1 MDILIVE
8 DHRKIN
14 DLLARFASQD
24 GHRPVQAYDAES
36 ALVELNRGHFDVI
49 LTDLMLPDMQ
59 GEEMIRRIRAVS
71 DIYVMILSAK
81 TEVSDRIE
89 GLKIGADDYLT
100 KPFSVEEVMAKL
112 RNVEKRLASKE
123 PVLRSY
129 NGGELV
135 VRPLARTIA
144 FQGQPLDLTANE
156 YDLFFHLLS
165 HPQRVFTRDE
175 ILEAVFPDSDAYDRV
190 IDAFVKNIR
199 KKLGDDPDE
208 PKYLRTVRGVG
219 YQFAGRS
226 DD

>member
-36 ALVELNRGHFDVI
+36 ALVRLNGGHFDVI

-71 DIYVMILSAK
+71 DIYIMVISAK

-112 RNVEKRLASKE
+112 QNVSRRLATRE
-123 PVLRSY
+123 PVLRSF
-129 NGGELV
+129 NRGELV
-135 VRPLARTIA
+135 VRPLERSLA
-144 FQGQPLDLTANE
+144 FRGRPLELTANE
-156 YDLFFHLLS
+156 YDLFYHLLS
-165 HPQRVFTRDE
+165 HPGRVFTRDE
-175 ILEAVFPDSDAYDRV
+175 ILETLFPDSDAYDRV
-190 IDAFVKNIR
+190 VDAFVKNIR
-199 KKLGDDPDE
+199 KKLGDDPEE
-208 PKYLRTVRGVG
+208 PRYLRTVRGVG
-219 YQFAGRS
+219 YQFAGDS